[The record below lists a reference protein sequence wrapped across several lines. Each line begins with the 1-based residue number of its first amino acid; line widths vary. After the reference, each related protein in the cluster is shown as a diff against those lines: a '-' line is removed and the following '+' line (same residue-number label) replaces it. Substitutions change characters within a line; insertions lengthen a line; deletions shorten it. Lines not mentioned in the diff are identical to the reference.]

1 MARTITEPPPVA
13 APAVGPPRGRGRVA
27 ALTASALLVVVFF
40 SSQVPSLRAGAL
52 NGDLGIQYFLSGETA
67 RGAVPLLDFEHTW
80 NAGSWYF
87 SALLYRLAGGDPSG
101 WLFLWGV
108 VFGPMLAGLAVV
120 AVAWRLR
127 LESAEILALVGG
139 WFALSHVVHLKY
151 SIPTLWVLALL
162 PVGRGAR
169 EPAAS
174 SLRALAAG
182 VTFLAH
188 VELAVLLGAGTAL
201 YDLFGARGLP
211 LRTRVRRA
219 AMVPAGLVVA
229 FAVQA
234 AVYGRLG
241 LPAAELTR
249 QLLLAPAVT
258 VEGAN
263 FGYPL
268 FAPVSFR
275 PKLFPASLVVA
286 FVPMIWRRLSAPTRL
301 VAFLHLSQALVA
313 IRRPDANHVDAAVT
327 LLGVLAVLAAL
338 DLARDRRP
346 LAWARAALPI
356 RAGLFAAGALWFAVA
371 MAAGF
376 RVAHLGAIVLLTLV
390 VLGAVA
396 AARVAD
402 WTEASAGALAAALL
416 LVAAGVV
423 NSGADRLRAGD
434 DDSQGRAIAAAVAGP
449 LRDCTGG
456 DPRVWV
462 VPSPLTLYSH
472 LGLENPT
479 PHAAFWYGFASAT
492 GRVGAAL
499 DDGSV
504 PAILQV
510 GTWPGAFAPLVPQI
524 EARYTA
530 CATVP
535 VEQTG
540 DLVTIWT
547 RAG

>member
-1 MARTITEPPPVA
+1 
-13 APAVGPPRGRGRVA
+13 
-27 ALTASALLVVVFF
+27 
-40 SSQVPSLRAGAL
+40 
-52 NGDLGIQYFLSGETA
+52 
-67 RGAVPLLDFEHTW
+67 
-80 NAGSWYF
+80 
-87 SALLYRLAGGDPSG
+87 
-101 WLFLWGV
+101 
-108 VFGPMLAGLAVV
+108 MLAGLAVV

-301 VAFLHLSQALVA
+301 VAFLHLSQARV
-313 IRRPDANHVDAAVT
+313 RP
-327 LLGVLAVLAAL
+327 
-338 DLARDRRP
+338 
-346 LAWARAALPI
+346 
-356 RAGLFAAGALWFAVA
+356 
-371 MAAGF
+371 
-376 RVAHLGAIVLLTLV
+376 
-390 VLGAVA
+390 
-396 AARVAD
+396 
-402 WTEASAGALAAALL
+402 
-416 LVAAGVV
+416 
-423 NSGADRLRAGD
+423 
-434 DDSQGRAIAAAVAGP
+434 
-449 LRDCTGG
+449 
-456 DPRVWV
+456 
-462 VPSPLTLYSH
+462 
-472 LGLENPT
+472 
-479 PHAAFWYGFASAT
+479 
-492 GRVGAAL
+492 
-499 DDGSV
+499 
-504 PAILQV
+504 
-510 GTWPGAFAPLVPQI
+510 
-524 EARYTA
+524 
-530 CATVP
+530 
-535 VEQTG
+535 
-540 DLVTIWT
+540 T
-547 RAG
+547 R